1 MQSTLTSSIITSVT
15 KSSVAKCTLNT
26 ARRRT
31 CGRHND
37 KETARTAPQGYERR
51 LVDVVTAFLYGGMKK
66 VVYYVASEGVELDK
80 YFDCLE
86 LFKAIYGLKQASHV
100 WNGTFDEFVCLI
112 GFQVSAFDPCLYIKN
127 IEGHCV
133 LLLVYVDDVLVTGS
147 STELI
152 ARTKTALK
160 VRFEMS
166 DSG

>member
-1 MQSTLTSSIITSVT
+1 M
-15 KSSVAKCTLNT
+15 A
-26 ARRRT
+26 
-31 CGRHND
+31 
-37 KETARTAPQGYERR
+37 
-51 LVDVVTAFLYGGMKK
+51 AFLYGVMKK
-66 VVYYVASEGVELDK
+66 VVYYVATEGVELDK